1 MIAGVCVPCLLGAE
15 YAARRWLV
23 CAVCRR
29 ASVSGCWGRSMQH
42 VAGSCVR
49 CVAGRV
55 FRVAGGGVCSTSL
68 ARVCGASQGEC
79 FGLLGIN
86 GAGKT
91 TTFRMLTGDVGA
103 TGGDAHLAGHSV
115 RAALH
120 DARRKFG
127 YCPQF
132 DALID
137 QLTVRE
143 TMFLYARLR
152 GIAEASIAASID
164 QLISAA
170 MLHKH
175 RAKQAGYL
183 RYPSQGRLNQWAP
196 CPALDLQLMGD
207 H

>member
-1 MIAGVCVPCLLGAE
+1 
-15 YAARRWLV
+15 
-23 CAVCRR
+23 
-29 ASVSGCWGRSMQH
+29 
-42 VAGSCVR
+42 
-49 CVAGRV
+49 
-55 FRVAGGGVCSTSL
+55 
-68 ARVCGASQGEC
+68 VCGASQGEC

-115 RAALH
+115 GAALH

>member
-1 MIAGVCVPCLLGAE
+1 
-15 YAARRWLV
+15 
-23 CAVCRR
+23 
-29 ASVSGCWGRSMQH
+29 MQH

-115 RAALH
+115 GAALH

-183 RYPSQGRLNQWAP
+183 R
-196 CPALDLQLMGD
+196 
-207 H
+207 